1 MKALEDLNAR
11 KAFAEHHGLRLMATT
26 SAANFVN
33 IDYDLSPEP
42 DYRNS
47 LEERGCREWRE
58 WAEAREEELSAM
70 RKFKVYRV
78 VKTLRGSRTQI
89 TDEQMGTQ
97 KKDERTRRG
106 QSIQGETRST
116 RIRTT
121 GV

>member
-1 MKALEDLNAR
+1 
-11 KAFAEHHGLRLMATT
+11 MATT

-42 DYRNS
+42 GYRNS

-58 WAEAREEELSAM
+58 WAEAREEELAAM

-78 VKTLRGSRTQI
+78 VKRSEARGHKLLTGKWV
-89 TDEQMGTQ
+89 GTQ